1 MLAQIELLNRDSSTA
16 CARSM
21 ELLHMVGLADKAL
34 SLPEQLSGG
43 QQQRVAIVR
52 PWALGIATCNDPL
65 IVP

>member
-52 PWALGIATCNDPL
+52 P
-65 IVP
+65 